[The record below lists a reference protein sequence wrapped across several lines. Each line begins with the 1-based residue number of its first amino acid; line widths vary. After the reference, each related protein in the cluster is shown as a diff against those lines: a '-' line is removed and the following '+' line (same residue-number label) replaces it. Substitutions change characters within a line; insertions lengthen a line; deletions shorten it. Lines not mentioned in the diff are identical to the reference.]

1 MNLILALADGSE
13 VQVPI
18 PAGMSAKDA
27 LHAFTHKRA
36 PYNDD
41 WIEID
46 ATHVGRYSAVVDVRV
61 DDLGGEQRALDGTLL
76 TGERLFV

>member
-18 PAGMSAKDA
+18 PANLTAADA
-27 LHAFTHKRA
+27 LRAFTHKRA
-36 PYNDD
+36 PFNDD

-46 ATHVGRYSAVVDVRV
+46 DQHFIRHSAVVDVRV
-61 DDLGGEQRALDGTLL
+61 EGKPGRG
-76 TGERLFV
+76 